1 MQMSLVCVSEKD
13 AKSETCYQNVLCL
26 RVGRIGVVL
35 GKIGADTVD
44 IY

>member
-1 MQMSLVCVSEKD
+1 MLLVCVSEEG
-13 AKSETCYQNVLCL
+13 AESLACNRCVLCL
-26 RVGRIGVVL
+26 RVGRIGVAL